1 MSQFMK
7 RNETM
12 VKLKN
17 SSMVIPR
24 NFIVCIT
31 LYNVP
36 SIFNLML
43 IRFLRAKIFVLKF
56 LLIEVIHSIC

>member
-24 NFIVCIT
+24 IFIVCIT

>member
-12 VKLKN
+12 VKLQK
-17 SSMVIPR
+17 SSMGFPR
-24 NFIVCIT
+24 IFIVCIT